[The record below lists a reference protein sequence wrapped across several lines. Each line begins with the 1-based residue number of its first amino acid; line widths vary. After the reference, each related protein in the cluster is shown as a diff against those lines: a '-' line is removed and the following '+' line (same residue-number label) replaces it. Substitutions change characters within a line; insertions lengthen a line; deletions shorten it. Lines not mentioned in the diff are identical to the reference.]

1 MREKLITG
9 AELYKLKRGR
19 IPKRVKVTA
28 VVVAAGKGRRM
39 GKEEKIF
46 ISLSGK
52 PLIIHT
58 LEALSSFSI
67 INEIIVM
74 VSRLNRERARHEI
87 TKKYRLRKVSQILI
101 GGATRTDSVY
111 KGLKNVD
118 EETDFVL
125 IHDAVRPF
133 ISNKIVIAAVKKAGY
148 FGAAVVGVP
157 VTSTIKRAT
166 KDLTVDSTLVR
177 EKLWKIQTP
186 QVFKRQL
193 INKAYHSAHSK
204 RIRATDDSGLVEK
217 IGHKVKIVIGSY
229 DNIKVTTPQ
238 DLAVAE
244 AILAR
249 RT

>member
-1 MREKLITG
+1 M
-9 AELYKLKRGR
+9 YKLKKGV
-19 IPKRVKVTA
+19 ISKKVKVTA
-28 VVVAAGKGRRM
+28 VVVAAGKGKRM

-58 LEALSSFSI
+58 LEALSNFSI

-74 VSRLNRERARHEI
+74 VSRLNCERARREI
-87 TKKYRLRKVSQILI
+87 MKKYHLRKVSQIII

-157 VTSTIKRAT
+157 VISTIKKVT
-166 KDLTVDSTLVR
+166 KDLTVDSTLAR
-177 EKLWKIQTP
+177 EKLWNIQTP
-186 QVFKRQL
+186 QVFKRKL
-193 INKAYHSAHSK
+193 INEAYHRARSK
-204 RIRATDDSGLVEK
+204 RIQATDDSSLVEK
-217 IGHKVKIVIGSY
+217 IGHRVKIVMGSY

-249 RT
+249 CT